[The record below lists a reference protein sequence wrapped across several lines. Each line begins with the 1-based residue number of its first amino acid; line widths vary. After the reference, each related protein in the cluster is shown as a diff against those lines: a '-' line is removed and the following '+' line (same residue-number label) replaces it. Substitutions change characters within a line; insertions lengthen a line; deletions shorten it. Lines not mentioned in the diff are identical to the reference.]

1 MQLRPLFWFLEWI
14 FFSSVVGLE
23 CIEQQT
29 YFEFYEERFSQ
40 RNVTKNVS
48 TCCQG
53 YIKTTEKCLLNQ
65 EIPSPASDSGSAYTF
80 VVPVVILLLMLLVSI
95 AIVYHLHSKGKS
107 CSRLDSR
114 KNESK
119 KISYKPTKS
128 SQDEGYTAYHPSMA
142 SDSGHYTELG
152 GPPTA
157 VTRSESPEEGGK
169 TDYTDQGHYDYLSSM
184 VEVHGASEMKSNS
197 E

>member
-1 MQLRPLFWFLEWI
+1 M
-14 FFSSVVGLE
+14 
-23 CIEQQT
+23 C
-29 YFEFYEERFSQ
+29 
-40 RNVTKNVS
+40 
-48 TCCQG
+48 
-53 YIKTTEKCLLNQ
+53 YI
-65 EIPSPASDSGSAYTF
+65 YT
-80 VVPVVILLLMLLVSI
+80 
-95 AIVYHLHSKGKS
+95 IVYIPIWVLIEGKH
-107 CSRLDSR
+107 CLPVTCITD
-114 KNESK
+114 ES
-119 KISYKPTKS
+119 
-128 SQDEGYTAYHPSMA
+128 YTAIHPSMA